1 MSHDIANPAEGTKV
15 APVYVVVTGE
25 TTFDTPIA
33 RVWRHLI
40 NYSSWQN
47 YTTREHISG
56 APGREGEVVLL
67 KKEEAT
73 YSSPPYYA
81 RTVKIDPDRRILWKT
96 YRGEAAGDKGYFGF
110 IDFTLTADGERTIFR
125 SNNIYEYLVAYT
137 DERTL
142 DEFRNK
148 RYEISASVSAIT
160 RAKLKKLIE
169 EDEA

>member
-1 MSHDIANPAEGTKV
+1 MSHDTNAGNGGAKI
-15 APVYVVVTGE
+15 APVYVVVKGE
-25 TTFDTPIA
+25 TIIDAPVK

-40 NYSSWQN
+40 NYPSWQN

-56 APGREGEVVLL
+56 KPGEEGEVVLL

-81 RTVKIDPDRRILWKT
+81 RTVKIDPEQRIMWKT
-96 YRGEAAGDKGYFGF
+96 FRDKAPGDEGYFGF
-110 IDFTLTADGERTIFR
+110 IDFTLHADGDRTIFR

-137 DERTL
+137 DEREL
-142 DEFRNK
+142 EEFRNK
-148 RYEISASVSAIT
+148 RIEISASVSSVT

-169 EDEA
+169 EDRS